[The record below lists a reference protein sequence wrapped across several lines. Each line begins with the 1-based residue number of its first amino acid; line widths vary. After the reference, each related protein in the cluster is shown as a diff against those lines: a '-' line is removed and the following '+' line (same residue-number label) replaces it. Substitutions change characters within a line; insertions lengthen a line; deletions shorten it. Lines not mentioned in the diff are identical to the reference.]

1 MKKLFESKKHVTSI
15 GAPDAKIIFSKA
27 PFLFILPDKN
37 FKQYIETIIIS
48 KGIFRIGIQKSRLEK
63 TWNAGSESINVE
75 FFLAN
80 RQFDWLEILLVYDKS
95 NKHLTIYDSYNIV
108 LASKTIHSVSLKNF
122 AEAYSF
128 TNERK

>member
-1 MKKLFESKKHVTSI
+1 MKKLFESKKHVTST

-63 TWNAGSESINVE
+63 TYEMQEAKASMSN
-75 FFLAN
+75 FFEQIDN
-80 RQFDWLEILLVYDKS
+80 S
-95 NKHLTIYDSYNIV
+95 TG
-108 LASKTIHSVSLKNF
+108 LKYCLF
-122 AEAYSF
+122 VTKA
-128 TNERK
+128 TNT

>member
-63 TWNAGSESINVE
+63 TYEMQKAKASMSN
-75 FFLAN
+75 FFEQIDN
-80 RQFDWLEILLVYDKS
+80 S
-95 NKHLTIYDSYNIV
+95 TG
-108 LASKTIHSVSLKNF
+108 LKYCLF
-122 AEAYSF
+122 MTKA
-128 TNERK
+128 TNT